1 MPREDPLR
9 TDYRLLKALTEGKL
23 PVHVGFTEEQ
33 HKIADP
39 NVGIGHAAIWHR
51 LKKLQADGTIT
62 GWVPIISERALARLR
77 ALETLFGEE
86 DGLR

>member
-9 TDYRLLKALTEGKL
+9 TEHRLLKVLMEGKL

-33 HKIADP
+33 HKTTHPD
-39 NVGIGHAAIWHR
+39 VGIGYAAIWHR
-51 LKKLQADGTIT
+51 VKKLQADGAIT
-62 GWVPIISERALARLR
+62 GWVPILSERALARLK
-77 ALETLFGEE
+77 ALEKLFGEE

>member
-9 TDYRLLKALTEGKL
+9 TEYRLLKVL
-23 PVHVGFTEEQ
+23 TEEQ
-33 HKIADP
+33 HKTAHPD
-39 NVGIGHAAIWHR
+39 VGIGYAAILHR

-62 GWVPIISERALARLR
+62 GGVPIISERALARLK

>member
-39 NVGIGHAAIWHR
+39 T
-51 LKKLQADGTIT
+51 QD
-62 GWVPIISERALARLR
+62 
-77 ALETLFGEE
+77 
-86 DGLR
+86 

>member
-9 TDYRLLKALTEGKL
+9 TEYRLLKVLTEGKL

-33 HKIADP
+33 HKTAHPD
-39 NVGIGHAAIWHR
+39 VGIGYAAIWNR

-62 GWVPIISERALARLR
+62 GWVPILSERALARLK